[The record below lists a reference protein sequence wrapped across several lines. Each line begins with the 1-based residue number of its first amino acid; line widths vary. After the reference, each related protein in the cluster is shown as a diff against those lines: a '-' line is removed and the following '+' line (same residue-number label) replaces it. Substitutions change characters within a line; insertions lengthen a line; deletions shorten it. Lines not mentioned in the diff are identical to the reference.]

1 MVYAKVRLS
10 EQELDGSWGV
20 AEIEW
25 SDTQKPDGQNKIWKC
40 TKLVYS
46 MLRFELMHSIYK
58 KVIG

>member
-25 SDTQKPDGQNKIWKC
+25 SDTQKPDGQNKIWNLYTPC
-40 TKLVYS
+40 YGS
-46 MLRFELMHSIYK
+46 N
-58 KVIG
+58 